1 MIPIFAASRARQWP
15 RWLAAVGLLQSVAAA
30 PARWERLAPLPVG
43 NGGFVGGPIS
53 GEIVVAGG
61 TTWQGD
67 NKIWLD
73 RIWVY
78 SPVRNAWREAGRLE
92 APVAYAVAGQVGDT
106 VWYASG
112 SSGGVTHR
120 SLWALEGDL
129 APRLISR
136 LDRGFVYAAG
146 ARIGLAL
153 YVVGGTDDQARLDRI
168 TNQFL
173 AIDLKTGAVTR
184 LPDYPETSL
193 TTGTAAAVGTQLFV
207 FGGARWDATKNTV
220 INHATAHTY
229 SVETQRWEALPA
241 LPHPGRGY
249 TAVSLDD
256 RHIFLAGGY
265 RNDTVEFT
273 ADAYLFD
280 VQRKTY
286 TTTISLP
293 YAGMVGIVKSGEW
306 LYCLG
311 GEDRKKHRA
320 DATYRI
326 KWASLIKPSR

>member
-67 NKIWLD
+67 NNIWLD

-120 SLWALEGDL
+120 SLWALDGDL

-136 LDRGFVYAAG
+136 LDRGCVYAAG

-207 FGGARWDATKNTV
+207 FGGARWDATSSAPGAFSIASV
-220 INHATAHTY
+220 ATL
-229 SVETQRWEALPA
+229 S
-241 LPHPGRGY
+241 
-249 TAVSLDD
+249 S
-256 RHIFLAGGY
+256 
-265 RNDTVEFT
+265 
-273 ADAYLFD
+273 
-280 VQRKTY
+280 
-286 TTTISLP
+286 
-293 YAGMVGIVKSGEW
+293 
-306 LYCLG
+306 
-311 GEDRKKHRA
+311 
-320 DATYRI
+320 
-326 KWASLIKPSR
+326 